1 MSTTA
6 ALPRR
11 RERTADPYRD
21 TDVIDAY
28 APRTN
33 QSVVGIVSVVAVLT
47 GWWPLLWLLAAQLA
61 IGLTFGRR
69 YCLACLL
76 YFEVVQPR
84 IGEGPI
90 EDSRPPRFANMVG
103 TVFLGAASLSYGVG
117 APVVGAAFGLIVA
130 ALALL
135 AAATGLCVGCEM
147 YKIVARLRG
156 IGRRQFDRVDLA
168 QLGVRDV
175 TGEVVVEFTHPL
187 CTDCR
192 QLERE
197 LRESGRRVVTVDVS
211 RRPELARRYGIAYV
225 PTAVAVDATGSVT
238 ARIAG

>member
-1 MSTTA
+1 MTTA

-11 RERTADPYRD
+11 RARTADPYRD

-28 APRTN
+28 APRAN
-33 QSVVGIVSVVAVLT
+33 QTVVGLVSLVAVLT
-47 GWWPLLWLLAAQLA
+47 GWWPLLWLIAAQLA

-69 YCLACLL
+69 YCIACVV

-103 TVFLGAASLSYGVG
+103 TVFLGAATLAYGL
-117 APVVGAAFGLIVA
+117 GAATAGAALGLMVA

-135 AAATGLCVGCEM
+135 AATTGLCVGCEM
-147 YKIVARLRG
+147 YKIGARLRG
-156 IGRRQFDRVDLA
+156 IGRRELVRIDLA
-168 QLGVRDV
+168 QIGAAGAR
-175 TGEVVVEFTHPL
+175 GELVVEFTHPL

-192 QLERE
+192 ALERD
-197 LRESGRRVVTVDVS
+197 LRDAGRRVVTVDVS
-211 RRPELARRYGIAYV
+211 RRPDLARRYGIAYV
-225 PTAVAVDATGSVT
+225 PTAVAVDETGTVT

>member
-1 MSTTA
+1 MTTA

-11 RERTADPYRD
+11 RARTADPYRD

-28 APRTN
+28 APRAN
-33 QSVVGIVSVVAVLT
+33 QTVVGLVSLAAVLT

-69 YCLACLL
+69 YCLACVL

-90 EDSRPPRFANMVG
+90 EDSRPPRFANVVG
-103 TVFLGAASLSYGVG
+103 TVFLGAATLAYGL
-117 APVVGAAFGLIVA
+117 GAATLGAALGLIVA

-135 AAATGLCVGCEM
+135 AATTGLCVGCEM
-147 YKIVARLRG
+147 YKIGARLRG
-156 IGRRQFDRVDLA
+156 IGRRELARIDLA
-168 QLGVRDV
+168 QIGVTDPR
-175 TGEVVVEFTHPL
+175 GELVVEFTHPL

-192 QLERE
+192 ALERE
-197 LRESGRRVVTVDVS
+197 LRDAGRRVVTVDVS

-225 PTAVAVDATGSVT
+225 PTAVAVDATGAVT

>member
-1 MSTTA
+1 MTTA

-11 RERTADPYRD
+11 RARTADPYRD

-28 APRTN
+28 APRAN
-33 QSVVGIVSVVAVLT
+33 QTVVGLVSLAAVLT
-47 GWWPLLWLLAAQLA
+47 GWWPLLWLVAAQLA

-69 YCLACLL
+69 YCLACVL
-76 YFEVVQPR
+76 YFEVIQPR

-103 TVFLGAASLSYGVG
+103 TVFLGAAALAYGLG
-117 APVVGAAFGLIVA
+117 AAAVGAALGLIVA

-135 AAATGLCVGCEM
+135 AATTGLCVGCEM
-147 YKIVARLRG
+147 YKIGARLRG
-156 IGRRQFDRVDLA
+156 IGRRELARIDLA
-168 QLGVRDV
+168 QLGVTDAPNDL
-175 TGEVVVEFTHPL
+175 VVEFTHPL

-192 QLERE
+192 TLERE
-197 LRESGRRVVTVDVS
+197 LREAGRRVVTVDVS

-225 PTAVAVDATGSVT
+225 PTAVAVDATGAVT